1 MTQLG
6 ELLNAQPEL
15 RAQEVLE
22 QQLGQP
28 TAIAHTDGDEKRPA
42 FWRMLVNSDPQSLIA
57 KETAIFAIRII
68 LLELQGLKARR
79 AEIDFAGDPVTLGEM
94 FALLEKLSG
103 SAGWKLSQS
112 KAGYA
117 ASS

>member
-57 KETAIFAIRII
+57 KETAILQFGLFCSSCKDSKHVERRSILPVIR
-68 LLELQGLKARR
+68 
-79 AEIDFAGDPVTLGEM
+79 
-94 FALLEKLSG
+94 
-103 SAGWKLSQS
+103 
-112 KAGYA
+112 
-117 ASS
+117 